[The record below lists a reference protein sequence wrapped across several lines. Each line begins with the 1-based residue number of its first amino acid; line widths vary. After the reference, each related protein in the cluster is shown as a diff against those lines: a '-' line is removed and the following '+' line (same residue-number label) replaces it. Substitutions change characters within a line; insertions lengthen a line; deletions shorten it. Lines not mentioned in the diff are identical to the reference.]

1 MGVTVHVGLNV
12 FLSDI
17 ENASIE
23 TIGDSTFIRTDINPI
38 TLGQQL
44 VKRFFDIVISII
56 GLVFTGILSLF
67 IAPIIKKQ
75 SPGPVFFKQE
85 RVGKNGRRFKMYKF
99 RSMYMDAEE
108 RKKDL
113 MDQNQMQGLMF
124 KMDDD
129 PRITP
134 IGKFLRKSSIDEFP
148 QFLNILKGDMSLVGT
163 RPPTVD
169 EVEMYHLHHMSRLA
183 IKPGLT
189 GMWQTSGR
197 SDITDFEEVVKLDNE
212 YIRNFS
218 LLLDVKIII
227 KTFGAVFGMKG
238 SK

>member
-1 MGVTVHVGLNV
+1 
-12 FLSDI
+12 
-17 ENASIE
+17 
-23 TIGDSTFIRTDINPI
+23 
-38 TLGQQL
+38 
-44 VKRFFDIVISII
+44 
-56 GLVFTGILSLF
+56 
-67 IAPIIKKQ
+67 
-75 SPGPVFFKQE
+75 
-85 RVGKNGRRFKMYKF
+85 
-99 RSMYMDAEE
+99 MDAEE